1 MNRELIQKATNFGG
15 FLLSRVPKSRFSV
28 HKNPTD
34 LVGSSNRFGWFIQPI
49 WLVHPTDL
57 VGSSNRFGWFIQP
70 IWLVLLP
77 SNALLMRVSDFQR
90 VLKIY

>member
-57 VGSSNRFGWFIQP
+57 VGFVALKRFTDAGFRFPKSIKD
-70 IWLVLLP
+70 I
-77 SNALLMRVSDFQR
+77 
-90 VLKIY
+90 LKNIKDKKREPK